1 MKEHEAYRFMEENTL
16 TIKNLLNLVYD
27 KLFDFMDNFYV
38 NISAY
43 ASET

>member
-1 MKEHEAYRFMEENTL
+1 MKEHEIYRFMPENTI

-38 NISAY
+38 NVSSFA
-43 ASET
+43 AET